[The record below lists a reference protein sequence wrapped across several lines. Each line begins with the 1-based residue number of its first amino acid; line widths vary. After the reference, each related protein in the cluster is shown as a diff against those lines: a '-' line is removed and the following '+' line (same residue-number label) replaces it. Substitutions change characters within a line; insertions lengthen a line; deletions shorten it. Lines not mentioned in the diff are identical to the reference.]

1 VDPVE
6 NAFRCKQCR
15 DNGMTGV
22 GYNKIIHRAAS
33 VAYIVSF
40 LCSLVR
46 NIVTQT
52 ELVFYASPNLVEN
65 CVEQLHYYLLLRSR
79 TGRVSLKL

>member
-1 VDPVE
+1 LCRQHEADPVE
-6 NAFRCKQCR
+6 KGFRCKQCR
-15 DNGMTGV
+15 DNSKTGV

-52 ELVFYASPNLVEN
+52 ELVFLWPNNPL
-65 CVEQLHYYLLLRSR
+65 
-79 TGRVSLKL
+79 